1 MITICYLLISLS
13 HSFGIVGTTLH
24 ICLFFFFYSAGPLS
38 SSPQIPTHSS
48 HASFSSNNTHSN
60 LNERVLPQ
68 NTNKSPFDD
77 NNYNNHNPSRFPDFH
92 FNTRPVLNTGSQ
104 SHNTFTTSPPPL
116 TKTTPSSRLPL
127 LTHDSVAVEQ
137 RKRSKLF
144 FDSRE
149 KPWVQFNS
157 LDEEET
163 ESKPPPPQ
171 YRKKYIPISL
181 SKSSSACFS
190 RQLSGGG
197 GNSDA
202 FITRYNNN
210 SRFNYNATTP
220 QKASL
225 NPFLSIN
232 KTPFECKTS
241 FNNNNPFT
249 KSPPPPVKDH
259 NNNDIHCSNPAFP
272 FDSSS
277 IFRNHPVI
285 DSSSSSNSS
294 ISDNILLPLVGTS
307 FFQSLSFSLPSP
319 PTRVVDDSSVTNTI
333 ADPYRSSAA
342 ATSLLQSGAGGRQS
356 PEPSSSA
363 LVDPSSP
370 SLLNALNSLF
380 MPSPAGGGG
389 GGPSNNLL
397 VSPPPPALN
406 SANNNNTSSSSSS
419 LSNNNSNN
427 TSKVVDKSHKQSYED
442 RYAALK
448 DLDDIFRTAH
458 ISSDNIG
465 SESNG
470 VGSGFLGGGSTHPPA
485 PAPSLNGV
493 SSIFGSG
500 ESMITGGG
508 STSSN
513 CGSTNS
519 IMPSFF
525 DSPQTKNNTDSWKRL
540 SSNSVD
546 NSGWANFGSNSA
558 TTPSSNSSTSIA
570 SNPFNNLVGGTSHNH
585 HQQQLSSQLNTSPW
599 PTTGTSP
606 VQNAFSSSNTGP
618 NGLSDPFSVS
628 NQSFQNS
635 SEKLTN
641 DLFANAPMPNGGSKT
656 SNLNQPGENPFSSSQ
671 LLDNALGSP
680 GAAAAAAASNP
691 WDASPFTDNNNI
703 ATPTFNPKNPFL

>member
-1 MITICYLLISLS
+1 MSARGSSTKSEDRNTLRIREIQVGVSENKRCFDCRQRGPNYVNIS
-13 HSFGIVGTTLH
+13 VGAFVCTKCSGMLRGVT
-24 ICLFFFFYSAGPLS
+24 P
-38 SSPQIPTHSS
+38 PQRI
-48 HASFSSNNTHSN
+48 
-60 LNERVLPQ
+60 
-68 NTNKSPFDD
+68 KSI
-77 NNYNNHNPSRFPDFH
+77 SM
-92 FNTRPVLNTGSQ
+92 S
-104 SHNTFTTSPPPL
+104 TFTNDDVSL
-116 TKTTPSSRLPL
+116 
-127 LTHDSVAVEQ
+127 V
-137 RKRSKLF
+137 
-144 FDSRE
+144 DSRGNLWCQ
-149 KPWVQFNS
+149 KVWLATYS
-157 LDEEET
+157 GGLDEEDLSGLGDEMLKQHILDKYEKKRYYIDPASISNL
-163 ESKPPPPQ
+163 ES
-171 YRKKYIPISL
+171 Y
-181 SKSSSACFS
+181 SSSTL
-190 RQLSGGG
+190 RQ
-197 GNSDA
+197 
-202 FITRYNNN
+202 
-210 SRFNYNATTP
+210 NAAKTLG
-220 QKASL
+220 AS
-225 NPFLSIN
+225 S
-232 KTPFECKTS
+232 
-241 FNNNNPFT
+241 
-249 KSPPPPVKDH
+249 H
-259 NNNDIHCSNPAFP
+259 
-272 FDSSS
+272 SST
-277 IFRNHPVI
+277 
-285 DSSSSSNSS
+285 SSSSSSSLIGSRISQKMAPSGNHNSLMSSSSSSSTPSGSKLFPIGRVSASPQVVS
-294 ISDNILLPLVGTS
+294 IPSSGSTNGVSMLPSTNGGVNTLVSMDPFGSSSLTQAPLVSTNIIN
-307 FFQSLSFSLPSP
+307 QSPAFEAFANFETANFEAP
-319 PTRVVDDSSVTNTI
+319 P